1 MKRLDPIVAMYAVLA
16 WFQQRSRSLIRL
28 ISRSYEAM
36 VVGILSAGGLLSK
49 PFKAFAGIRESLLF
63 QSVAG
68 FLFGLIDAP
77 RERLSRKPQRETSG
91 RSYGLFLAFVSVPK
105 EFWNK
110 PALRRMRR
118 GRAAQQFGKLVAFVS
133 RVSFVEPMKW
143 LVHVAGLL
151 ARWSRTRAW
160 RRILVTS
167 IPSLIVLLG
176 SLTVWYMSRNN
187 RFALADH
194 YLQLAD
200 AEFLQS
206 QAPSSTVT
214 NGNPLNSNLQSD
226 LPNFHYETPVTASPS
241 KLTSYGVL
249 LFRRVRA
256 MHSGNQGS
264 LVIGSQMFNRGAID
278 SAYKELIKIAPEQR
292 VGDPRAHA
300 LVAMI
305 YLNESD
311 RRADP
316 ELLGRFR
323 HHAEASLRS
332 GQIPMIV
339 VRALAGLQMMVGETD
354 QALQVLQMAAQQD
367 PSLYL
372 TIVEQATAM
381 GREPVAAS
389 ARNKGVYRLSELL
402 KADPS
407 NQEILAQ
414 WAILVSQDE
423 AGIKEAIDVLSKH
436 PKVLTSRVLSRSLS
450 EVLRLKFSNQFQRDN
465 DLIEAMPSLDRAF
478 SIDPTNPNFPAQI
491 SSIIGNILESSEG
504 KPIAFS
510 QLEESLNQL
519 LVSGKASV
527 ATHAVCAEI
536 CRGKGRTERE
546 VMHLQQVARSA
557 PASAYYVNRL
567 VRSLVQVG
575 QEQEAER
582 IANNSLSILQ
592 ERDLLG
598 ETHVDDL
605 MDGLGEIY
613 QKLGRPEEA
622 IRVFELSLG
631 YNPSRTE
638 TRSKLVAVYSL
649 TGDQTKADNH
659 RQAIAASEKIHQQQ
673 RLLKNWAASKNQLTS
688 PSSSTTVQ

>member
-1 MKRLDPIVAMYAVLA
+1 
-16 WFQQRSRSLIRL
+16 
-28 ISRSYEAM
+28 
-36 VVGILSAGGLLSK
+36 
-49 PFKAFAGIRESLLF
+49 
-63 QSVAG
+63 
-68 FLFGLIDAP
+68 
-77 RERLSRKPQRETSG
+77 
-91 RSYGLFLAFVSVPK
+91 
-105 EFWNK
+105 
-110 PALRRMRR
+110 
-118 GRAAQQFGKLVAFVS
+118 
-133 RVSFVEPMKW
+133 
-143 LVHVAGLL
+143 
-151 ARWSRTRAW
+151 
-160 RRILVTS
+160 
-167 IPSLIVLLG
+167 
-176 SLTVWYMSRNN
+176 
-187 RFALADH
+187 
-194 YLQLAD
+194 
-200 AEFLQS
+200 
-206 QAPSSTVT
+206 
-214 NGNPLNSNLQSD
+214 
-226 LPNFHYETPVTASPS
+226 
-241 KLTSYGVL
+241 
-249 LFRRVRA
+249 